1 MSDLKPCHFVDFL
14 LCAKAQVMLLF
25 DSLAFG
31 LYVKRLFNVHPFSPN
46 QTRVVAGFLA
56 CG

>member
-1 MSDLKPCHFVDFL
+1 MSDLKPCYFVGFL
-14 LCAKAQVMLLF
+14 LFAKSQGMVLF

-31 LYVKRLFNVHPFSPN
+31 LYAKRLFNVHPFSPN